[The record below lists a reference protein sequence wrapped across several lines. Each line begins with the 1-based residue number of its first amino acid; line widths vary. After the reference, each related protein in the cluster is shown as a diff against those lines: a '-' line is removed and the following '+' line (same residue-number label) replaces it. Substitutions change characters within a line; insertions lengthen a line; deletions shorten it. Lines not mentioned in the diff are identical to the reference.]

1 MLIARCFRIAVAI
14 LALSTLMAEFSSCH
28 QTSRAEERLFAGD
41 TQGTTYSIKI
51 CAGRISTEQES
62 AVRSAIETRLAA
74 IDMALSTYR
83 PDSEISRF
91 NQFTETTPFKVSAG
105 VIEVLQLAREVSVA
119 SDGAFDITVAPLVKA
134 WGFGPEGRRANAPAE
149 DELTELRKQMGYEK
163 VEIDSV
169 ASTLRK
175 TQPGVTCDLNAI
187 AQGYTDDKI
196 AADLDGLGYTNYMI
210 EVGGEV
216 RTRGLNAKGQPWR
229 IGIEKPITTG
239 QAIELI
245 IQLKDIAVSTSG
257 DYHNYYEENGVRISH
272 HIDPRTARPI
282 THTLASVSVINTQ
295 CARADAYATALTVL
309 GPEAGYQLALK
320 QNLPALFIIH
330 TGTETFAEKAT
341 PSFDN
346 FIMK

>member
-149 DELTELRKQMGYEK
+149 DRRGLVGCIPLY
-163 VEIDSV
+163 
-169 ASTLRK
+169 
-175 TQPGVTCDLNAI
+175 
-187 AQGYTDDKI
+187 KI
-196 AADLDGLGYTNYMI
+196 AGAAAEAGCHGDPRPARRRGRRHPGLG
-210 EVGGEV
+210 
-216 RTRGLNAKGQPWR
+216 P
-229 IGIEKPITTG
+229 
-239 QAIELI
+239 
-245 IQLKDIAVSTSG
+245 
-257 DYHNYYEENGVRISH
+257 
-272 HIDPRTARPI
+272 AR
-282 THTLASVSVINTQ
+282 L
-295 CARADAYATALTVL
+295 
-309 GPEAGYQLALK
+309 PEGSRLRR
-320 QNLPALFIIH
+320 
-330 TGTETFAEKAT
+330 
-341 PSFDN
+341 
-346 FIMK
+346 